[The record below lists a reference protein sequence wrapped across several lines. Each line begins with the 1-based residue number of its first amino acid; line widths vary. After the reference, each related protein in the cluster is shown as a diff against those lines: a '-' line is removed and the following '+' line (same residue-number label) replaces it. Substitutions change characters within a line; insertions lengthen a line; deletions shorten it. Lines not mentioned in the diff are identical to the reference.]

1 MVIFHR
7 FLYVYQRV
15 YQIPIRLGDTFLC
28 IKSGFSNLKFHCW
41 HPHVRW
47 DVSSFNHIFSTY
59 FEETSIN
66 HRYGYG
72 SIPIN
77 TIFRGMNIHLPAILM
92 FTVQGFDTLP
102 YGLNPIIHIFSIVII
117 WSHSDNC
124 GQLQETASSG
134 WRYPVGTTNWGWEIR
149 QSRWTPMD
157 ILRVVYIVWQ

>member
-47 DVSSFNHIFSTY
+47 DVSSFNHIFSKY

-77 TIFRGMNIHLPAILM
+77 TILRGMNIHLPAILM
-92 FTVQGFDTLP
+92 FTRGTRFWHTEIWVESD
-102 YGLNPIIHIFSIVII
+102 NPHIFHCDSLKPQWQL
-117 WSHSDNC
+117 WS
-124 GQLQETASSG
+124 ASGDCEQWMKVPS
-134 WRYPVGTTNWGWEIR
+134 WNNK
-149 QSRWTPMD
+149 
-157 ILRVVYIVWQ
+157 LRLGNSAAGGRPWIFSE